1 MQLSLI
7 RVLFLLLVSPSFLIP
22 RQHKQH
28 KQKEQY
34 ELVNGVGV
42 LLLLVNFIFFN
53 KKKHNMDEAENKTG
67 VSPAGDV
74 QRITSN

>member
-22 RQHKQH
+22 RQHKQ
-28 KQKEQY
+28 KEQY

-42 LLLLVNFIFFN
+42 LLLLVNFNFFL
-53 KKKHNMDEAENKTG
+53 
-67 VSPAGDV
+67 
-74 QRITSN
+74 